1 MGSKRV
7 TGADLEFI
15 SWIHRDG
22 LGVTS
27 MEGKETWPLEAQGF
41 VLNRLSIRED
51 TYIASGFHSYVVRL
65 KKAEAL
71 HIEDRD
77 LMVLDMKDH
86 RVVMVAA
93 RMFNEE
99 NVRPAS
105 ERDRV
110 TWYRPRGSSEYKVV
124 DELPRFEPEP

>member
-1 MGSKRV
+1 MSIKMV
-7 TGADLEFI
+7 SGADLEFI

-22 LGVTS
+22 SGVTP
-27 MEGKETWPLEAQGF
+27 MAGKDTSIIERVTYKLQ
-41 VLNRLSIRED
+41 RLSITED
-51 TYIASGFHSYVVRL
+51 TYIASAFNSYVVRL

-71 HIEDRD
+71 HIEDGD
-77 LMVLDMKDH
+77 LVVWDMKDQ

-105 ERDRV
+105 GRGRV
-110 TWYRPRGSSEYKVV
+110 TWYRPRGSSEHKVV
-124 DELPRFEPEP
+124 DELPEFEPAL